1 MKRLYQLIFSFRKSE
16 FEKSVYMLIGYRTSK
31 MVLFHTA
38 FNHRSLKENPSEN
51 NERMEFLGDAII
63 SSVVAEYLFKK
74 YPYKGEGF
82 LTEMRSKM
90 VNRQQ
95 LNHIAIQMGLKK
107 MTRFNKLDGG
117 LKSSQIF
124 GNTLE
129 ALVGAIYLD
138 KQYEF
143 TKKWIIEKMIQ
154 PYLFMDELE
163 QIDINIKNK
172 IIFFKQKV
180 FYYKLNLELKTLR
193 WIGTKA
199 CKKKHLK
206 SPQWLRNIKDKI
218 YPKWRIDIL
227 FSEKKYNDIFFVENG
242 GWHFTF
248 VKKPEDIEKKLKSYL
263 HHREYDIDPVGVDKI
278 RNLINL
284 KSVIYD
290 HRVDQTQ
297 YKFGGGQ
304 KLEKID
310 LEFLPR
316 YISSNKEKYLDWLE
330 K

>member
-16 FEKSVYMLIGYRTSK
+16 FEKSVLLLIGYRTTK
-31 MVLFHTA
+31 MLLFHTA

-138 KQYEF
+138 KQYDF

-163 QIDINIKNK
+163 QIDIYIKNK
-172 IIFFKQKV
+172 IIGWALKQGKQIDFV
-180 FYYKLNLELKTLR
+180 LADEQLEGRRRLFTINIVIDGEVITSQK
-193 WIGTKA
+193 GFTK
-199 CKKKHLK
+199 
-206 SPQWLRNIKDKI
+206 KDASQIAAQKAI
-218 YPKWRIDIL
+218 EIL
-227 FSEKKYNDIFFVENG
+227 QI
-242 GWHFTF
+242 T
-248 VKKPEDIEKKLKSYL
+248 
-263 HHREYDIDPVGVDKI
+263 
-278 RNLINL
+278 
-284 KSVIYD
+284 
-290 HRVDQTQ
+290 
-297 YKFGGGQ
+297 
-304 KLEKID
+304 
-310 LEFLPR
+310 
-316 YISSNKEKYLDWLE
+316 
-330 K
+330 

>member
-1 MKRLYQLIFSFRKSE
+1 MKRLCQLIFSFRKSE
-16 FEKSVYMLIGYRTSK
+16 FEKSVDMLIGYRSTK

-172 IIFFKQKV
+172 IIGWALKQGKQIDFV
-180 FYYKLNLELKTLR
+180 LADEQLEGRRRLFTINIVIDGEVITSQK
-193 WIGTKA
+193 GFTK
-199 CKKKHLK
+199 
-206 SPQWLRNIKDKI
+206 KDASQIAAQKAI
-218 YPKWRIDIL
+218 EIL
-227 FSEKKYNDIFFVENG
+227 QI
-242 GWHFTF
+242 T
-248 VKKPEDIEKKLKSYL
+248 
-263 HHREYDIDPVGVDKI
+263 
-278 RNLINL
+278 
-284 KSVIYD
+284 
-290 HRVDQTQ
+290 
-297 YKFGGGQ
+297 
-304 KLEKID
+304 
-310 LEFLPR
+310 
-316 YISSNKEKYLDWLE
+316 
-330 K
+330 

>member
-1 MKRLYQLIFSFRKSE
+1 MKRIYQLLFSFRKSE
-16 FEKSVYMLIGYRTSK
+16 FEKSVDMLIGYRSTK

-138 KQYEF
+138 KQYDF

-172 IIFFKQKV
+172 IIGWALKQGKQIDFV
-180 FYYKLNLELKTLR
+180 LADETLEGRRRLFTINIVIDGEVITSQK
-193 WIGTKA
+193 GFTK
-199 CKKKHLK
+199 
-206 SPQWLRNIKDKI
+206 KDASQIAAQKAI
-218 YPKWRIDIL
+218 EIL
-227 FSEKKYNDIFFVENG
+227 QI
-242 GWHFTF
+242 T
-248 VKKPEDIEKKLKSYL
+248 
-263 HHREYDIDPVGVDKI
+263 
-278 RNLINL
+278 
-284 KSVIYD
+284 
-290 HRVDQTQ
+290 
-297 YKFGGGQ
+297 
-304 KLEKID
+304 
-310 LEFLPR
+310 
-316 YISSNKEKYLDWLE
+316 
-330 K
+330 

>member
-1 MKRLYQLIFSFRKSE
+1 MKRLYQLLFSFRKSE
-16 FEKSVYMLIGYRTSK
+16 FEKSVLLLIGYRTSK

-138 KQYEF
+138 KQYNF
-143 TKKWIIEKMIQ
+143 TKNWIIQKMIQ

-172 IIFFKQKV
+172 IIGWALKQGKQIDFV
-180 FYYKLNLELKTLR
+180 LADEQLEGRRRLFTINIVIDGEVITSQK
-193 WIGTKA
+193 GFTK
-199 CKKKHLK
+199 
-206 SPQWLRNIKDKI
+206 KDASQIAAQKAI
-218 YPKWRIDIL
+218 EIL
-227 FSEKKYNDIFFVENG
+227 QI
-242 GWHFTF
+242 T
-248 VKKPEDIEKKLKSYL
+248 
-263 HHREYDIDPVGVDKI
+263 
-278 RNLINL
+278 
-284 KSVIYD
+284 
-290 HRVDQTQ
+290 
-297 YKFGGGQ
+297 
-304 KLEKID
+304 
-310 LEFLPR
+310 
-316 YISSNKEKYLDWLE
+316 
-330 K
+330 

>member
-1 MKRLYQLIFSFRKSE
+1 MKRLYQLFFSFRKSE
-16 FEKSVYMLIGYRTSK
+16 FEKSVDMLIGYRSTK

-95 LNHIAIQMGLKK
+95 LNHIAVQMGLKK

-138 KQYEF
+138 RQYDF

-172 IIFFKQKV
+172 IIGWALKQGKQIDFV
-180 FYYKLNLELKTLR
+180 LADETLEGRRRLFTINIVIDGEVITSQK
-193 WIGTKA
+193 GFTK
-199 CKKKHLK
+199 
-206 SPQWLRNIKDKI
+206 KDASQIAAQKAI
-218 YPKWRIDIL
+218 EIL
-227 FSEKKYNDIFFVENG
+227 QI
-242 GWHFTF
+242 T
-248 VKKPEDIEKKLKSYL
+248 
-263 HHREYDIDPVGVDKI
+263 
-278 RNLINL
+278 
-284 KSVIYD
+284 
-290 HRVDQTQ
+290 
-297 YKFGGGQ
+297 
-304 KLEKID
+304 
-310 LEFLPR
+310 
-316 YISSNKEKYLDWLE
+316 
-330 K
+330 

>member
-172 IIFFKQKV
+172 IIGWALKQGKQIDFV
-180 FYYKLNLELKTLR
+180 LADETLEGRRRLFTINIVIDGEVITSQK
-193 WIGTKA
+193 GFTK
-199 CKKKHLK
+199 
-206 SPQWLRNIKDKI
+206 KDASQIAAQKAI
-218 YPKWRIDIL
+218 EIL
-227 FSEKKYNDIFFVENG
+227 QI
-242 GWHFTF
+242 T
-248 VKKPEDIEKKLKSYL
+248 
-263 HHREYDIDPVGVDKI
+263 
-278 RNLINL
+278 
-284 KSVIYD
+284 
-290 HRVDQTQ
+290 
-297 YKFGGGQ
+297 
-304 KLEKID
+304 
-310 LEFLPR
+310 
-316 YISSNKEKYLDWLE
+316 
-330 K
+330 

>member
-1 MKRLYQLIFSFRKSE
+1 MKRLYHFIFSFRKSE
-16 FEKSVYMLIGYRTSK
+16 FEKSVYNLIGYHTSK

-38 FNHRSLKENPSEN
+38 LNHRSVKDNPAEN

-63 SSVVAEYLFKK
+63 GSVVAEYLFKK

-107 MTRFNKLDGG
+107 MTQFNKLDGG

-138 KQYEF
+138 KQYNF

-172 IIFFKQKV
+172 IIGWALKQGK
-180 FYYKLNLELKTLR
+180 
-193 WIGTKA
+193 
-199 CKKKHLK
+199 
-206 SPQWLRNIKDKI
+206 Q
-218 YPKWRIDIL
+218 ID
-227 FSEKKYNDIFFVENG
+227 FVLA
-242 GWHFTF
+242 
-248 VKKPEDIEKKLKSYL
+248 D
-263 HHREYDIDPVGVDKI
+263 
-278 RNLINL
+278 
-284 KSVIYD
+284 
-290 HRVDQTQ
+290 
-297 YKFGGGQ
+297 
-304 KLEKID
+304 EKIEGRRRLFTINVVID
-310 LEFLPR
+310 GEIITSQKGFTKKDASQIAAQKAIEILQ
-316 YISSNKEKYLDWLE
+316 IT
-330 K
+330 

>member
-16 FEKSVYMLIGYRTSK
+16 FEKSVDMLIGYRSTK

-51 NERMEFLGDAII
+51 NERMEYLGDAII

-138 KQYEF
+138 KQYDF

-172 IIFFKQKV
+172 IIGWALKQGKQIDFV
-180 FYYKLNLELKTLR
+180 LADEQVEGRRRLFTINIVIDGEVITSQK
-193 WIGTKA
+193 GFTK
-199 CKKKHLK
+199 
-206 SPQWLRNIKDKI
+206 KDASQIAAQKAI
-218 YPKWRIDIL
+218 EIL
-227 FSEKKYNDIFFVENG
+227 QI
-242 GWHFTF
+242 T
-248 VKKPEDIEKKLKSYL
+248 
-263 HHREYDIDPVGVDKI
+263 
-278 RNLINL
+278 
-284 KSVIYD
+284 
-290 HRVDQTQ
+290 
-297 YKFGGGQ
+297 
-304 KLEKID
+304 
-310 LEFLPR
+310 
-316 YISSNKEKYLDWLE
+316 
-330 K
+330 

>member
-1 MKRLYQLIFSFRKSE
+1 MKRLYQLLFSFRKSE
-16 FEKSVYMLIGYRTSK
+16 FEKSVDMLIGYRSTK

-172 IIFFKQKV
+172 IIGWALKQGKQIDFV
-180 FYYKLNLELKTLR
+180 LADEQLEGRRRLFTINIVIDGEVITSQK
-193 WIGTKA
+193 GFTK
-199 CKKKHLK
+199 
-206 SPQWLRNIKDKI
+206 KDASQIAAQKAI
-218 YPKWRIDIL
+218 EIL
-227 FSEKKYNDIFFVENG
+227 QI
-242 GWHFTF
+242 T
-248 VKKPEDIEKKLKSYL
+248 
-263 HHREYDIDPVGVDKI
+263 
-278 RNLINL
+278 
-284 KSVIYD
+284 
-290 HRVDQTQ
+290 
-297 YKFGGGQ
+297 
-304 KLEKID
+304 
-310 LEFLPR
+310 
-316 YISSNKEKYLDWLE
+316 
-330 K
+330 

>member
-16 FEKSVYMLIGYRTSK
+16 FEKSVYMLIGYQTTK

-138 KQYEF
+138 KQYDF

-172 IIFFKQKV
+172 IIGWALKQGKQIDFV
-180 FYYKLNLELKTLR
+180 LADEQVEGRRRLFTINIVIDGEVITSQK
-193 WIGTKA
+193 GFTK
-199 CKKKHLK
+199 
-206 SPQWLRNIKDKI
+206 KDASQIAAQKAI
-218 YPKWRIDIL
+218 EIL
-227 FSEKKYNDIFFVENG
+227 QI
-242 GWHFTF
+242 T
-248 VKKPEDIEKKLKSYL
+248 
-263 HHREYDIDPVGVDKI
+263 
-278 RNLINL
+278 
-284 KSVIYD
+284 
-290 HRVDQTQ
+290 
-297 YKFGGGQ
+297 
-304 KLEKID
+304 
-310 LEFLPR
+310 
-316 YISSNKEKYLDWLE
+316 
-330 K
+330 

>member
-16 FEKSVYMLIGYRTSK
+16 FEKSVYMLIGYQTTK

-95 LNHIAIQMGLKK
+95 LNHIAIQMGLKR

-138 KQYEF
+138 KQYNF

-172 IIFFKQKV
+172 IIGWALKQGKQIDFV
-180 FYYKLNLELKTLR
+180 LADEQLEGRRRLFTINIVIDGEVITSQK
-193 WIGTKA
+193 GFTK
-199 CKKKHLK
+199 
-206 SPQWLRNIKDKI
+206 KDASQIAAQKAI
-218 YPKWRIDIL
+218 EIL
-227 FSEKKYNDIFFVENG
+227 QI
-242 GWHFTF
+242 T
-248 VKKPEDIEKKLKSYL
+248 
-263 HHREYDIDPVGVDKI
+263 
-278 RNLINL
+278 
-284 KSVIYD
+284 
-290 HRVDQTQ
+290 
-297 YKFGGGQ
+297 
-304 KLEKID
+304 
-310 LEFLPR
+310 
-316 YISSNKEKYLDWLE
+316 
-330 K
+330 

>member
-16 FEKSVYMLIGYRTSK
+16 FEKSVDMLIGYRSSK

-172 IIFFKQKV
+172 IIGWALKQGKQIDFV
-180 FYYKLNLELKTLR
+180 LADEQLEGRRRLFTINIVIDGEVITSQK
-193 WIGTKA
+193 GFTK
-199 CKKKHLK
+199 
-206 SPQWLRNIKDKI
+206 KDASQIAAQKAI
-218 YPKWRIDIL
+218 EIL
-227 FSEKKYNDIFFVENG
+227 QI
-242 GWHFTF
+242 T
-248 VKKPEDIEKKLKSYL
+248 
-263 HHREYDIDPVGVDKI
+263 
-278 RNLINL
+278 
-284 KSVIYD
+284 
-290 HRVDQTQ
+290 
-297 YKFGGGQ
+297 
-304 KLEKID
+304 
-310 LEFLPR
+310 
-316 YISSNKEKYLDWLE
+316 
-330 K
+330 

>member
-16 FEKSVYMLIGYRTSK
+16 FEKSVYMLIGYQTTK

-138 KQYEF
+138 RQYDF

-172 IIFFKQKV
+172 IIGWALKQGKQIDFV
-180 FYYKLNLELKTLR
+180 LADETLEGRRRLFTINIVIDGEVITSQK
-193 WIGTKA
+193 GFTK
-199 CKKKHLK
+199 
-206 SPQWLRNIKDKI
+206 KDASQIAAQKAI
-218 YPKWRIDIL
+218 EIL
-227 FSEKKYNDIFFVENG
+227 QI
-242 GWHFTF
+242 T
-248 VKKPEDIEKKLKSYL
+248 
-263 HHREYDIDPVGVDKI
+263 
-278 RNLINL
+278 
-284 KSVIYD
+284 
-290 HRVDQTQ
+290 
-297 YKFGGGQ
+297 
-304 KLEKID
+304 
-310 LEFLPR
+310 
-316 YISSNKEKYLDWLE
+316 
-330 K
+330 

>member
-16 FEKSVYMLIGYRTSK
+16 FEKSVDMLIGYRSTK

-117 LKSSQIF
+117 LRSSQIF

-138 KQYEF
+138 KQYDF
-143 TKKWIIEKMIQ
+143 TRKWIVEKMIQ

-172 IIFFKQKV
+172 IIGWALKQGKQIDFV
-180 FYYKLNLELKTLR
+180 LADEQLEGRRRLFTINIVIDGEVITSQK
-193 WIGTKA
+193 GFTK
-199 CKKKHLK
+199 
-206 SPQWLRNIKDKI
+206 KDASQIAAQKAI
-218 YPKWRIDIL
+218 EIL
-227 FSEKKYNDIFFVENG
+227 QI
-242 GWHFTF
+242 T
-248 VKKPEDIEKKLKSYL
+248 
-263 HHREYDIDPVGVDKI
+263 
-278 RNLINL
+278 
-284 KSVIYD
+284 
-290 HRVDQTQ
+290 
-297 YKFGGGQ
+297 
-304 KLEKID
+304 
-310 LEFLPR
+310 
-316 YISSNKEKYLDWLE
+316 
-330 K
+330 

>member
-16 FEKSVYMLIGYRTSK
+16 FEKSVDMLIGYRSTK

-172 IIFFKQKV
+172 IIGWALKQGKQIDFV
-180 FYYKLNLELKTLR
+180 LADEQVEGRRRLFTINIVIDGEVITSQK
-193 WIGTKA
+193 GFTK
-199 CKKKHLK
+199 
-206 SPQWLRNIKDKI
+206 KDASQIAAQKAI
-218 YPKWRIDIL
+218 EIL
-227 FSEKKYNDIFFVENG
+227 QI
-242 GWHFTF
+242 T
-248 VKKPEDIEKKLKSYL
+248 
-263 HHREYDIDPVGVDKI
+263 
-278 RNLINL
+278 
-284 KSVIYD
+284 
-290 HRVDQTQ
+290 
-297 YKFGGGQ
+297 
-304 KLEKID
+304 
-310 LEFLPR
+310 
-316 YISSNKEKYLDWLE
+316 
-330 K
+330 

>member
-1 MKRLYQLIFSFRKSE
+1 MKRLYHLFFSFRKSE
-16 FEKSVYMLIGYRTSK
+16 FEKSVDMLIGYRSSK

-138 KQYEF
+138 KQYDF

-172 IIFFKQKV
+172 IIGWALKQGKQIDFV
-180 FYYKLNLELKTLR
+180 LADEQLEGRRRLFTINIVIDGEVITSQK
-193 WIGTKA
+193 GFTK
-199 CKKKHLK
+199 
-206 SPQWLRNIKDKI
+206 KDASQIAAQKAI
-218 YPKWRIDIL
+218 EIL
-227 FSEKKYNDIFFVENG
+227 QI
-242 GWHFTF
+242 T
-248 VKKPEDIEKKLKSYL
+248 
-263 HHREYDIDPVGVDKI
+263 
-278 RNLINL
+278 
-284 KSVIYD
+284 
-290 HRVDQTQ
+290 
-297 YKFGGGQ
+297 
-304 KLEKID
+304 
-310 LEFLPR
+310 
-316 YISSNKEKYLDWLE
+316 
-330 K
+330 

>member
-16 FEKSVYMLIGYRTSK
+16 FEKSVDMLIGYRSSK

-138 KQYEF
+138 KQYNF

-172 IIFFKQKV
+172 IIGWALKQGKQIDFV
-180 FYYKLNLELKTLR
+180 LADEQLEGRKRLFTINIVIDGEVITSQK
-193 WIGTKA
+193 GFTK
-199 CKKKHLK
+199 
-206 SPQWLRNIKDKI
+206 KDASQIAAQKAI
-218 YPKWRIDIL
+218 EIL
-227 FSEKKYNDIFFVENG
+227 QI
-242 GWHFTF
+242 T
-248 VKKPEDIEKKLKSYL
+248 
-263 HHREYDIDPVGVDKI
+263 
-278 RNLINL
+278 
-284 KSVIYD
+284 
-290 HRVDQTQ
+290 
-297 YKFGGGQ
+297 
-304 KLEKID
+304 
-310 LEFLPR
+310 
-316 YISSNKEKYLDWLE
+316 
-330 K
+330 

>member
-1 MKRLYQLIFSFRKSE
+1 MKRLYQLLFSFRKSE
-16 FEKSVYMLIGYRTSK
+16 FEKSVLLLIGYRTSK

-138 KQYEF
+138 KQYNF
-143 TKKWIIEKMIQ
+143 TKNWIIQKMIQ

-172 IIFFKQKV
+172 IIGWALKQGKQID
-180 FYYKLNLELKTLR
+180 FILADEQLEGRRRLFTINIVIDGEVITSQK
-193 WIGTKA
+193 GFTK
-199 CKKKHLK
+199 
-206 SPQWLRNIKDKI
+206 KDASQIAAQKA
-218 YPKWRIDIL
+218 
-227 FSEKKYNDIFFVENG
+227 
-242 GWHFTF
+242 
-248 VKKPEDIEKKLKSYL
+248 IELL
-263 HHREYDIDPVGVDKI
+263 
-278 RNLINL
+278 
-284 KSVIYD
+284 
-290 HRVDQTQ
+290 Q
-297 YKFGGGQ
+297 
-304 KLEKID
+304 
-310 LEFLPR
+310 
-316 YISSNKEKYLDWLE
+316 IS
-330 K
+330 

>member
-16 FEKSVYMLIGYRTSK
+16 FEKSVYMLIGYRTTK

-38 FNHRSLKENPSEN
+38 FNHRSLKDNPSEN

-138 KQYEF
+138 KQYNF

-172 IIFFKQKV
+172 IIGWALKQGKQIDFV
-180 FYYKLNLELKTLR
+180 LADEQLEGRRRLFTINIVIDGEVITSQK
-193 WIGTKA
+193 GFTK
-199 CKKKHLK
+199 
-206 SPQWLRNIKDKI
+206 KDASQIAAQKAI
-218 YPKWRIDIL
+218 EIL
-227 FSEKKYNDIFFVENG
+227 QI
-242 GWHFTF
+242 T
-248 VKKPEDIEKKLKSYL
+248 
-263 HHREYDIDPVGVDKI
+263 
-278 RNLINL
+278 
-284 KSVIYD
+284 
-290 HRVDQTQ
+290 
-297 YKFGGGQ
+297 
-304 KLEKID
+304 
-310 LEFLPR
+310 
-316 YISSNKEKYLDWLE
+316 
-330 K
+330 

>member
-1 MKRLYQLIFSFRKSE
+1 MKRLYQLLFSSRKSE
-16 FEKSVYMLIGYRTSK
+16 FEKSVLLLIGYRTSK
-31 MVLFHTA
+31 MMLFHTA

-138 KQYEF
+138 KQYDF
-143 TKKWIIEKMIQ
+143 TKKWIVEKMIQ

-172 IIFFKQKV
+172 IIGWALKQGKQIDFV
-180 FYYKLNLELKTLR
+180 LADEQLEGRRRLFTINIVIDGEVITSQK
-193 WIGTKA
+193 GFTK
-199 CKKKHLK
+199 
-206 SPQWLRNIKDKI
+206 KDASQIAAQKAI
-218 YPKWRIDIL
+218 EIL
-227 FSEKKYNDIFFVENG
+227 QI
-242 GWHFTF
+242 T
-248 VKKPEDIEKKLKSYL
+248 
-263 HHREYDIDPVGVDKI
+263 
-278 RNLINL
+278 
-284 KSVIYD
+284 
-290 HRVDQTQ
+290 
-297 YKFGGGQ
+297 
-304 KLEKID
+304 
-310 LEFLPR
+310 
-316 YISSNKEKYLDWLE
+316 
-330 K
+330 